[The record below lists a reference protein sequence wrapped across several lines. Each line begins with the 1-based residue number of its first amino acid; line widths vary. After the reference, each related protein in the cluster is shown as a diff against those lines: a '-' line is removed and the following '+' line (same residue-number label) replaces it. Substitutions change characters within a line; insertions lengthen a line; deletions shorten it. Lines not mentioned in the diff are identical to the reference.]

1 MNFGKAAVIGA
12 GQMGSGIAQVLSQ
25 AGLSVLIVDIND
37 ELVEKGLA
45 NVKRMYDSRVR
56 KETITQNEADR
67 CFALVKGSTRYS
79 ELKDVDLVIEAAL
92 EKIEVKVDI
101 FRKLDAACPSEAVL
115 ASNTSSLSISEIA
128 RATKRPAKII
138 GMHFFNPAQVMKL
151 VEVIPAVKTSDETV
165 KSVLE
170 LCQKL
175 GKTPVRITEC
185 PGFLVNRL
193 LFPYINEALHVL
205 QEGHFTAFEIDQAAV
220 AFGFP
225 MGPLAL
231 LDMTGL
237 DVCTSV
243 NEFLHDEYGVRFE
256 SAALMSHLASKGF
269 LGQKTKAGIYLHP
282 EGQPTSKG
290 EEKKLNPSLDK
301 IFAELKARGL
311 APKEPVHSGQPF
323 DVLRIV
329 LPMFNEAI
337 FALQEGIASAA
348 DIDTAMALGTGLKRG
363 LLTVAEE
370 KGLAHCHEKLELYRI
385 AKGERFRPCWYLS
398 KLVKAG
404 IHDFRELTSVPVA
417 VK

>member
-1 MNFGKAAVIGA
+1 
-12 GQMGSGIAQVLSQ
+12 MGSGIAQVLSQ
-25 AGLSVLIVDIND
+25 AGLSVLIIDVND

-56 KETITQNEADR
+56 KETLTQSEADR
-67 CFALVKGSTRYS
+67 LLALVKGTTRYS

-92 EKIEVKVDI
+92 EKIEVKLDI
-101 FRKLDAACPSEAVL
+101 FRKLDAACPPEAIL

-128 RATKRPAKII
+128 RATKRPGKII

-151 VEVIPAVKTSDETV
+151 VEVIPAVKTSEDTV

-193 LFPYINEALHVL
+193 LFPYINESLHVL
-205 QEGHFTAFEIDQAAV
+205 QEGHFTAFEIDEAAV

-237 DVCTSV
+237 DVCNSV
-243 NEFLHDEYGVRFE
+243 NVFLHDEYGVRFE

-282 EGQPTSKG
+282 EGQPVSKG
-290 EEKKLNPSLDK
+290 EDKKLNPSLDQ
-301 IFAELKARGL
+301 IFGELKSRGL
-311 APKEPVHSGQPF
+311 TPKEPVHSGQPF

-329 LPMFNEAI
+329 LPMFNEAM
-337 FALQEGIASAA
+337 FALQEGIASAS

-363 LLTVAEE
+363 LLTIAEE